1 MLGVLIVPVLFVL
14 GDRSPNVSMIVENA
28 LGSFISWTVQIMIFG
43 PKLLRIQSGTADML
57 PSMKSLPYMAPHS
70 TEPKVTPFPLS

>member
-14 GDRSPNVSMIVENA
+14 GDRSPHVSMIVDNV

-43 PKLLRIQSGTADML
+43 PKLLRIQSGTAALL
-57 PSMKSLPYMAPHS
+57 PSMNSLPSMEPHS
-70 TEPKVTPFPLS
+70 TQPKVNPFPLC